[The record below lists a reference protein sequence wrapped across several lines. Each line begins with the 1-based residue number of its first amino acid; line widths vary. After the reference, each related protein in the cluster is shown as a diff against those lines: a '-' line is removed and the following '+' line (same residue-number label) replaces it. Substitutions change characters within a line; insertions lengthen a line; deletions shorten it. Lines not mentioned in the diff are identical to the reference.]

1 MYMLQCEDAS
11 NLSYCRKD
19 SMMYINQHDG
29 NYGTCQ
35 EKNKCI
41 TGNVP
46 PPLKFPGPLIPPPLI
61 PSVEQGGMDI
71 IWIHTTSST
80 IHIKNASLSV

>member
-1 MYMLQCEDAS
+1 
-11 NLSYCRKD
+11 
-19 SMMYINQHDG
+19 MMYINQQYDG
-29 NYGTCQ
+29 NYGTRQ
-35 EKNKCI
+35 EKNKYI

-46 PPLKFPGPLIPPPLI
+46 PLSNFLDLWSPLI